1 MTDQELTK
9 KINSKIEMLK
19 LTIDDLPRT
28 LQRNQLKEVTK
39 IATLIENK
47 VEQIQDL
54 KRQVQEAMFQDEKEV
69 EEISKWSR

>member
-19 LTIDDLPRT
+19 LTIDDLART

-39 IATLIENK
+39 IATFIENK

>member
-9 KINSKIEMLK
+9 KINSKTEMLK

-39 IATLIENK
+39 IATFIENK

>member
-28 LQRNQLKEVTK
+28 FITEKP
-39 IATLIENK
+39 IEGSYKNRYFHRK
-47 VEQIQDL
+47 Q
-54 KRQVQEAMFQDEKEV
+54 
-69 EEISKWSR
+69 SRTNSGPETPSSRSHVSG

>member
-39 IATLIENK
+39 IATFIENK